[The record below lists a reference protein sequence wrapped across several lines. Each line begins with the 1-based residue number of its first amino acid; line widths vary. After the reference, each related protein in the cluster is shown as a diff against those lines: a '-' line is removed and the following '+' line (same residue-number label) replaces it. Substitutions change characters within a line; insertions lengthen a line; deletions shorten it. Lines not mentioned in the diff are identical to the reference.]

1 MSTRKRA
8 ETTTTKERAAVGR
21 ERRLALA
28 LVGLM
33 DAYANV
39 EPGNK
44 EVGEGIE
51 EAETTAIT
59 LLNDLGYSNLEST
72 AKTLARINEH
82 IKEAVA
88 AGDGERLA
96 ELGKELQKAQA
107 GKFRLTNTS
116 PASDADDK

>member
-1 MSTRKRA
+1 MGKRKA
-8 ETTTTKERAAVGR
+8 ETTETTKERAAVGR

-33 DAYANV
+33 DACATV

-44 EVGEGIE
+44 DAAIGIE
-51 EAETTAIT
+51 EAEMTATT

-72 AKTLARINEH
+72 AKTLARINDH
-82 IKEAVA
+82 IKDAVA

-96 ELGKELQKAQA
+96 ELGKELRKAQV
-107 GKFRLTNTS
+107 GKFRRTATLPVNNV
-116 PASDADDK
+116 DGK